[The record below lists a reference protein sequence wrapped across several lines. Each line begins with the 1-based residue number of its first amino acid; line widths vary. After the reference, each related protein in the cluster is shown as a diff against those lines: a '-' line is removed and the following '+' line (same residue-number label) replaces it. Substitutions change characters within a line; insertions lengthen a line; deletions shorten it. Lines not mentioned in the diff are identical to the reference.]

1 MSAELAEYRK
11 KALENI
17 TTEFGI
23 SARVNRSIQAEG
35 VFAQIKENLSFRRF
49 MCFGSERTKTEWILM

>member
-1 MSAELAEYRK
+1 MKRSKKKYKSFEVSAELAEYRK

-35 VFAQIKENLSFRRF
+35 VFA
-49 MCFGSERTKTEWILM
+49 